1 MQNINDLLLYSR
13 HFKEKTLKE
22 ELINFVGQKAKGLL
36 SCKEEE
42 TLPFIIITFDFFKK
56 YTTDKENSKE
66 LLSKISNEVLTAFN
80 SLGIKKYIVRS
91 SARIEGFEER
101 GFYESIINAST
112 KDNLKNAI
120 DQAIEKNIPYISTEE
135 NDFAIIIQEF
145 VTPKLLGH
153 LSNERRVSRNKSDW
167 FLEIVD
173 SKGNFVDSVKFST
186 SKSSALIAVDYKS
199 STKTELINQLKSF
212 ASNSLDKN
220 RIHYEWI
227 WSGKRFWIVQKDIE
241 DDLVDGTEPGSEWT
255 EDQSIIGAFIPKI
268 LKGIESYDK
277 KWKKLHCV
285 ETFGNCSL
293 PQGKVYALDDTNVI
307 KDLIDQK
314 QNPILTKDLEE
325 LLKYPIVIRMDIAK
339 SDAYKGILLPR
350 TETIFSMGDTYK
362 FLFKYAKEFSE
373 QKVKEDAFCFLIHRF
388 IISKSCALAYAKP
401 GIPRVRI
408 DSTWGIVDGLYY
420 HPHDSFEYNQA
431 TNSNNVKK
439 KIRCKTEYLDVDRNG
454 KWFSK
459 KSGTKWDWAES
470 LNSGQLKE
478 ISKYTTTIA
487 DFLGKPVTVMYFVD
501 VDKSTGYPTILPWFY
516 TTEEIP
522 DSSEKFTDV
531 IFSGIREI
539 ITSSEDFE
547 RLKKNIESKDA
558 SVKFSIKLKLT
569 PDILREKHFIE
580 EIGNYCHERD
590 ISVEL
595 DGSILSHTYY
605 ILRKCGAKV
614 KCIDPFDPKYP
625 KQAFYKLVR
634 DKIPIII
641 ESKGEAVKSY
651 DLDANELLK
660 FLKQKAIEEAYEFF
674 WENDTEKIVDELAD
688 IYEVIRSTCK
698 IFEISM
704 EELTSIADKKADKKG
719 GFEKGTFLIE
729 TAEQAL
735 IKVIPQKEDTIMG
748 DLGFEENINSKPEH
762 QMFKFSKRTN
772 YVETNGNNLLLFYQP
787 METYEKEN
795 NTIKNIKWG
804 TQNINIEYTK
814 EGIVLR
820 QLNEDLY
827 YNPNQL
833 KFDYKED

>member
-13 HFKEKTLKE
+13 HFKEKTLKD
-22 ELINFVGQKAKGLL
+22 ELLNFVGQKAKGLL
-36 SCKEEE
+36 SCKQEE

-56 YTTDKENSKE
+56 YTTDKEKNQE
-66 LLSKISNEVLTAFN
+66 LLSDISNEVLNAFN
-80 SLGIKKYIVRS
+80 TLNVKKYIVRS

-112 KDNLKNAI
+112 RDNLKNAI
-120 DQAIEKNIPYISTEE
+120 KQAIEKNIPYISTEE

-145 VTPKLLGH
+145 VSPKLLGH

-173 SKGNFVDSVKFST
+173 TKGDFVDSIKFST
-186 SKSSALIAVDYKS
+186 SKSNSIINIDYKS

-212 ASNSLDKN
+212 ASNSLDKS

-241 DDLVDGTEPGSEWT
+241 GDLVEGTEPGSEWT
-255 EDQSIIGAFIPKI
+255 EDQSIIEAFIPKI
-268 LKGIESYDK
+268 LKGIEGHEK
-277 KWKKLHCV
+277 RWKKLHCV

-314 QNPILTKDLEE
+314 QNSILTKDLEE

-350 TETIFSMGDTYK
+350 TETIFSLEDTYK
-362 FLFKYAKEFSE
+362 FLFKYAKEFYE

-420 HPHDSFEYNQA
+420 HPHDSFEYNQ
-431 TNSNNVKK
+431 TNDGIKK
-439 KIRCKTEYLDVDRNG
+439 KIRCKTEYLDVDKNG

-470 LNSGQLKE
+470 LNLGQLKE

-487 DFLGKPVTVMYFVD
+487 DFLGEPVTVMYFVD

-531 IFSGIREI
+531 IFSGIKEI
-539 ITSSEDFE
+539 ITSSDDFE
-547 RLKKNIESKDA
+547 HLKKSIESIDT

-580 EIGNYCHERD
+580 EIGNYCNERD

-625 KQAFYKLVR
+625 KQVFYKLVR

-719 GFEKGTFLIE
+719 GFSKGTFLIE

-735 IKVIPQKEDTIMG
+735 IKVIPQKEDTITMQN
-748 DLGFEENINSKPEH
+748 LGFEENLNQEH
-762 QMFKFSKRTN
+762 QVFKLPKRADLIEASANSLTLP
-772 YVETNGNNLLLFYQP
+772 YKPFESI
-787 METYEKEN
+787 EKEYN
-795 NTIKNIKWG
+795 ISKNITWG
-804 TQNINIEYTK
+804 NQNITIDYTK
-814 EGIVLR
+814 QGIVLK
-820 QLNEDLY
+820 QIKDEY
-827 YNPNQL
+827 FNPNQL
-833 KFDYKED
+833 SLFDFNEE